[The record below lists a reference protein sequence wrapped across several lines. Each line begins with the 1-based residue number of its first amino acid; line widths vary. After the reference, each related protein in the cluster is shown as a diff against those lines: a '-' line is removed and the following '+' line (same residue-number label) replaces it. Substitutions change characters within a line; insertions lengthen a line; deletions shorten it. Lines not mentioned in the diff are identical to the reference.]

1 MIESTEKN
9 PLSAAT
15 TAPPIEAAPRPLF
28 DQVRLAR
35 LVSLVLHPF
44 LVSPLSI
51 VLILY
56 LDQGNL
62 WKALGWAALCA
73 AFVVGPALLYL
84 LQKLQAK
91 KFTDADVSVREHR
104 YGFYI
109 FGGACMAACYAVLL
123 WLNAP
128 SVLIAG
134 FTAALCALVIATVTN
149 RLWTKVSIH
158 TGAMAGVMAA
168 AVFYS
173 MPLAI
178 LLGLGALAV
187 SWARLV
193 TRRHTALQAV
203 LGWVIAVVCVT
214 AVFGPM
220 LNR

>member
-15 TAPPIEAAPRPLF
+15 PTVEAVSRSSL

-35 LVSLVLHPF
+35 LVSLILHPF

-56 LDQGNL
+56 LDRGNL
-62 WKALGWAALCA
+62 WEALGWAGLCA

-84 LQKLQAK
+84 RQKMKAK

-109 FGGACMAACYAVLL
+109 FGGVCMAACYAVLL

-128 SVLIAG
+128 TVLIAG
-134 FTAALCALVIATVTN
+134 FTAALCALVVASVTN

-158 TGAMAGVMAA
+158 SGAMAGVMAA
-168 AVFYS
+168 AIFYS
-173 MPLAI
+173 LPLAI
-178 LLGLGALAV
+178 ILGIGTLAV

-193 TRRHTALQAV
+193 TRRHTAIQAV
-203 LGWVIAVVCVT
+203 LGWVIAIVCVT

-220 LNR
+220 LS